1 MFPQEGAPPGALVP
15 PLVDG
20 TLHLD
25 AHSCSEIARVLPD
38 YVAACSQHDI
48 YELHIFHGRHD
59 ADGVQSIEDILMNI
73 REVACF
79 RSGSTD
85 LKAHGE
91 TTVILLRPEELPPT

>member
-1 MFPQEGAPPGALVP
+1 MSAPEGASGSLLESLPI
-15 PLVDG
+15 DG

-25 AHSCSEIARVLPD
+25 AHPQWEVSRVVPD
-38 YVAACSQHDI
+38 YVAACRRRSI
-48 YELHIFHGRHD
+48 YEVHIVHGRRD
-59 ADGVQSIEDILMNI
+59 ADGVQSIEDILMRI

-85 LKAHGE
+85 LEAHGE